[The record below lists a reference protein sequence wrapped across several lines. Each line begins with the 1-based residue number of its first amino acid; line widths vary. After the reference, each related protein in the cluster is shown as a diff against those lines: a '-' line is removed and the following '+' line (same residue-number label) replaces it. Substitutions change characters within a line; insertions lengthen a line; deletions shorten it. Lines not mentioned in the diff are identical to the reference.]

1 LDLLHF
7 TTESYAEVDRLSAWS
22 EALDRHGLRCGVPQ
36 AAARPLHGTIKSR
49 KSTSGFELI
58 ALSAFAQ
65 TIELKVDG
73 ADSLV
78 IVLHLDGGV
87 TLVADGVR
95 ARVATGDIIYAS
107 SREEARLSFTS
118 DFRAFVIRVPRS
130 AINARL
136 LTPFSLRAGRLP
148 GEAGIGHV
156 FSGFLPTGC
165 GFLPRSDRKR

>member
-1 LDLLHF
+1 MDLLHF
-7 TTESYAEVDRLSAWS
+7 TTESYAEVDRLRAWS

-58 ALSAFAQ
+58 ALAAFAQ

-95 ARVATGDIIYAS
+95 AGCDRRYYLCVVARGSAPVVHV
-107 SREEARLSFTS
+107 RLSRVRDPRAPLRHQRTPS
-118 DFRAFVIRVPRS
+118 YAILTACRAF
-130 AINARL
+130 
-136 LTPFSLRAGRLP
+136 AGR
-148 GEAGIGHV
+148 GRH
-156 FSGFLPTGC
+156 
-165 GFLPRSDRKR
+165 RSRVLRLSALDC